1 MSVSIVTCILC
12 DGAIPAEEDE
22 AFLNHMQEQHRSY
35 YNLDFMF
42 AAFFLSTGQRSL
54 IEDCMKKITN
64 NNTLEEEVR
73 CKFLVPQEEIKFDL
87 KVNKEEED
95 NATIFR
101 EIEESLQY
109 NDSMKLENLEPIV
122 QLEENIEN
130 DDKLESK
137 LDLESIKSSLGMD
150 FEKEWIFN

>member
-1 MSVSIVTCILC
+1 M
-12 DGAIPAEEDE
+12 
-22 AFLNHMQEQHRSY
+22 
-35 YNLDFMF
+35 
-42 AAFFLSTGQRSL
+42 
-54 IEDCMKKITN
+54 
-64 NNTLEEEVR
+64 
-73 CKFLVPQEEIKFDL
+73 
-87 KVNKEEED
+87 

-137 LDLESIKSSLGMD
+137 LKSFNNKVVRIKKRGNKKQESLKKDKIV
-150 FEKEWIFN
+150 F